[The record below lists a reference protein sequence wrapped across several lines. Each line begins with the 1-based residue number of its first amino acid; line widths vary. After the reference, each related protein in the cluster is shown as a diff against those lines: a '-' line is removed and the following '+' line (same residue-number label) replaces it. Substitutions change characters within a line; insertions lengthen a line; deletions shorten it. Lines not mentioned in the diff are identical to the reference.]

1 MASAEWLPLLDRVGS
16 AFNPGAAQ
24 RSPPPGLVT
33 GEPAGRATARCS

>member
-24 RSPPPGLVT
+24 AIFRRLV
-33 GEPAGRATARCS
+33 